1 MIDCALVTMMDFPF
15 HKMIDCTLAK
25 MIVYTLVKM
34 MDFPLVKMIDCPLV
48 KMIDCIIVKMMN
60 FTLVKIIDCTLAMMI
75 ECTLVKIIGVLA
87 PGAWQVL
94 RADAPGPRRSPAS
107 LRTHVRIPRQS
118 PKRACTARK
127 KTGRVFARDSDQLSE
142 KASCSTANSYQNPT
156 TLTKTGLYREKGRVC
171 TRNRN

>member
-1 MIDCALVTMMDFPF
+1 MSA
-15 HKMIDCTLAK
+15 
-25 MIVYTLVKM
+25 
-34 MDFPLVKMIDCPLV
+34 
-48 KMIDCIIVKMMN
+48 
-60 FTLVKIIDCTLAMMI
+60 
-75 ECTLVKIIGVLA
+75 LA

-94 RADAPGPRRSPAS
+94 RADAPGPRRRPASLRTHVSIPRQLLSQIFTAKNEVPGRVYTHGIAISYSRRHPAS

-156 TLTKTGLYREKGRVC
+156 TLTKTGLYREKGRGC